1 MDTKSAARESIET
14 SRTKLLELS
23 HRIHAHPELGFEE
36 ERACDWMCEVMTD
49 AGFNVERG
57 ISDLPTAFAARAG
70 SGPLH
75 IAICA
80 EYDALPAI
88 GHACGHN
95 IIASSAAGA
104 GLALARIADDAG
116 LTITVLG
123 TPAEEVCNAGG
134 KIQMLDRGAF
144 DGVHAAMMVHPGP
157 VDMVAP
163 PIIAAAQFEV
173 FYTGK
178 TAHASAF
185 PELGINAADA
195 LTIAQTAVGLLR
207 QHIHHT
213 DRIHGIITKGGDAP
227 NVIPAHTSARY
238 IARASSLEKLKALL
252 PRVHRCFEAGAIA
265 TGCKYEITGG
275 DQPYAE
281 MHHDRDLA
289 SLFYRNGIALGRE
302 FSDSDPKVP
311 GSRERRGM
319 GAGSTDM
326 GNVSLRFPAIH
337 PIIGIK
343 SLPAVNH
350 QPEFTAHCITEEGDR
365 AVIDGAISLAWTAI
379 DAATDPDL
387 RSRLINRAQEGD

>member
-1 MDTKSAARESIET
+1 VAE
-14 SRTKLLELS
+14 
-23 HRIHAHPELGFEE
+23 
-36 ERACDWMCEVMTD
+36 
-49 AGFNVERG
+49 
-57 ISDLPTAFAARAG
+57 LPTAFLARTG
-70 SGPLH
+70 NGPLH

-80 EYDALPAI
+80 EYDALPSI

-104 GLALARIADDAG
+104 GIALAKVADEAG

-134 KIQMLDRGAF
+134 KIQMLERGAF
-144 DGVHAAMMVHPGP
+144 EGVHAAMMVHPGP

-163 PIIAAAQFEV
+163 PIIAAALFDV

-178 TAHASAF
+178 EAHASAF

-213 DRIHGIITKGGDAP
+213 ERIHGIITNGGDAP
-227 NVIPAHTSARY
+227 NVVPAHTSARY
-238 IARASSLEKLKALL
+238 LARAASLERLAALL

-265 TGCKYEITGG
+265 SGCKYEIVGG

-281 MHHDRDLA
+281 MHHDRALG
-289 SLFYRNGIALGRE
+289 SLFYKNGIALGRK
-302 FSDSDPKVP
+302 FSDTDPQMP

-326 GNVSLRFPAIH
+326 GNVSLKLPAIH
-337 PIIGIK
+337 PLIGIK

-350 QPEFTAHCITEEGDR
+350 QPEFTAHCITEDGDR

-379 DAATDPDL
+379 DAALDPLL
-387 RSRLINRAQEGD
+387 RSQLIDRTR

>member
-1 MDTKSAARESIET
+1 MDAKSAARESIET
-14 SRTKLLELS
+14 SRDKLLELS

-36 ERACDWMCEVMTD
+36 ERACTWMSEVMAD
-49 AGFNVERG
+49 AGFHVERG
-57 ISDLPTAFAARAG
+57 VAELPTAFLARTG
-70 SGPLH
+70 NGPLH

-80 EYDALPAI
+80 EYDALPSI

-104 GLALARIADDAG
+104 GIALARVADEAG

-134 KIQMLDRGAF
+134 KIQMLERGAF
-144 DGVHAAMMVHPGP
+144 EGVHAAMMVHPGP

-163 PIIAAAQFEV
+163 PIIAAALFDV

-178 TAHASAF
+178 EAHASAF

-213 DRIHGIITKGGDAP
+213 ERIHGIITNGGDAP
-227 NVIPAHTSARY
+227 NVVPAHTSARY
-238 IARASSLEKLKALL
+238 LARAASLERLAALL

-265 TGCKYEITGG
+265 SGCKYEIVGG

-281 MHHDRDLA
+281 MHHDRALG
-289 SLFYRNGIALGRE
+289 SLFYKNGIALGRK
-302 FSDSDPKVP
+302 FSDTDPQMP

-326 GNVSLRFPAIH
+326 GNVSLKLPAIH
-337 PIIGIK
+337 PLIGIK

-350 QPEFTAHCITEEGDR
+350 QPEFTAHCITEDGDR

-379 DAATDPDL
+379 DAALDPLL
-387 RSRLINRAQEGD
+387 RSQLIDRTR

>member
-1 MDTKSAARESIET
+1 MKSAAREAIEM
-14 SRTKLLELS
+14 SRTKLLQLS
-23 HRIHAHPELGFEE
+23 HRIHAYPELGFEE
-36 ERACDWMCEVMTD
+36 ERACTWMCEMMID
-49 AGFNVERG
+49 AGFEVERG
-57 ISDLPTAFAARAG
+57 VAGLPTAFAARSG
-70 SGPLH
+70 EGPLH

-104 GLALARIADDAG
+104 GIALAKVADDAG

-134 KIQMLDRGAF
+134 KIQMINRGAF

-157 VDMVAP
+157 IDLVAP
-163 PIIAAAQFEV
+163 PIIAAAQFDV
-173 FYTGK
+173 FFTGK
-178 TAHASAF
+178 EAHASAF

-195 LTIAQTAVGLLR
+195 LIIAQTAVGLLR
-207 QHIHHT
+207 QHIHRNE
-213 DRIHGIITKGGDAP
+213 RIHGIITKGGDAP
-227 NVIPAHTSARY
+227 NVVPAQTSARY
-238 IARASSLEKLKALL
+238 IARAASLEKLAALL

-265 TGCKYEITGG
+265 SGCKYEIAGG

-289 SLFYRNGIALGRE
+289 SLFYKNGCALGRE
-302 FSDSDPKVP
+302 FSDSDPKER
-311 GSRERRGM
+311 GSRERHGM

-326 GNVSLRFPAIH
+326 GNVSLKFPAIH
-337 PIIGIK
+337 PLIGIK

-350 QPEFTAHCITEEGDR
+350 QPEFTAHCITEDADR
-365 AVIDGAISLAWTAI
+365 AVIDGAIAMAWTAI
-379 DAATDPDL
+379 DAASDPAF
-387 RSRLINRAQEGD
+387 RSRLINRVREAG